1 MAIYWIISYT
11 LLVFCIFEL
20 ASINQLTQPKNR
32 CVITYFFF
40 IGTVILILFAGMRGP
55 GSGIDD
61 WQYLG
66 FFHDFSRQ
74 TSMEGYATVADVY
87 RYENLFMLL
96 AWVLGWFTHQSYYFL
111 LFVAFIA
118 VTTNAFIYK
127 KYSPLILCSLC
138 LYSAHLFINKDMN
151 QIRFGLSSAFAVA
164 CICTAAG
171 RKYLLAII
179 FLLLSSQSHSTG
191 YALLMVTPFLFLK
204 ERKYFGVAM
213 VIAAIPLG
221 LIGGKKLFLDSLGI
235 VPSLGDRAM
244 GYSGT
249 NFDVASPVFG
259 LANLKN
265 IAFIAF
271 FTQVYFRKTIEPKD
285 RLAYILLIA
294 YSVGAAVRIVFSDFS
309 ILGGRVGNLFLHTE
323 PLLLALIMT
332 RIRNP
337 LFNIALLF
345 AMTTYY
351 LAYNTLLSVQSIDG
365 YSIAPFFRIF

>member
-11 LLVFCIFEL
+11 LLIFCLFEL
-20 ASINQLTQPKNR
+20 ATIGQLTQPKMQR
-32 CVITYFFF
+32 VVTYFFF
-40 IGTVILILFAGMRGP
+40 IGAVGLILFAGMRGP

-74 TSMEGYATVADVY
+74 TEMSGYQTVANVY

-96 AWVLGWFTHQSYYFL
+96 AWVLSWFTQQSYYFL
-111 LFVAFIA
+111 LFIAFIA
-118 VTTNAFIYK
+118 VSTNAWIYK

-164 CICTAAG
+164 CICSAAG

-179 FLLLSSQSHSTG
+179 FLVLSSQSHSTG
-191 YALLMVTPFLFLK
+191 YAVLMVTPFLFLK
-204 ERKYFGVAM
+204 ERKYFGLAM

-221 LIGGKKLFLDSLGI
+221 IVGGKRLFLDSLGI
-235 VPSLGDRAM
+235 VPVIGDRAM

-271 FTQVYFRKTIEPKD
+271 FTMVYFRKAITEKD
-285 RLAYILLIA
+285 RLAYLLFIA
-294 YSVGAAVRIVFSDFS
+294 YSAGAAVRIVFSDFS
-309 ILGGRVGNLFLHTE
+309 ILGGRVGNLFLHCE
-323 PLLLALIMT
+323 PLLLAFLML
-332 RIRNP
+332 RIRNVI
-337 LFNIALLF
+337 LNFALLF
-345 AMTTYY
+345 AMTSYY
-351 LAYNTLLSVQSIDG
+351 LAYNTILSVQSIDG
-365 YSIAPFFRIF
+365 YSVAPLFRLF